1 MTAANTNRNDQA
13 TRAYRGQ
20 GQARPAQAADAT
32 QVVNGGRR
40 QEAAPHS
47 ASSYSAD
54 ETVVAPGAVQARLR
68 QQQAGRVQTN
78 AGQGNPYGATRS
90 YRPTTYGQA
99 GYAQGPAAASAA
111 QDASAA
117 EKKGIF
123 GDLSGAQVIATALAA
138 VTSTFL
144 SSQIGIVGG
153 LIGVGLGAA
162 ASAIVTS
169 LYKTLISRSAEKLK
183 NLGQKNQ
190 EQIAGVM
197 DSSELDD
204 YEIGP
209 DGTRIASESM
219 REAASQQDKRQKR
232 IAVII
237 ATVAAIVAVA
247 IGAAVINTATAGN
260 GLGTK
265 TTFVASAPTQEETD
279 SKTTD
284 EAADTKQDAATT
296 DDTSSTD
303 SSTST
308 DKSSSSTGSS
318 TSSKSST
325 SDSTSSSSKDSG
337 TSTKSSSDTTGT
349 SSSSNTGSTSS
360 SSDTSSKN
368 SSSGTSSTNSSNSGT
383 SGTSGSGTSGTGS
396 TDSSSTSSK
405 SGSTDTSGTSTSS
418 QGTSSSSSTTG
429 SASE

>member
-1 MTAANTNRNDQA
+1 MTAANTNSNDQA

-20 GQARPAQAADAT
+20 GQARASQAADAT
-32 QVVNGGRR
+32 QVFNGGRR
-40 QEAAPHS
+40 QAATARTAS
-47 ASSYSAD
+47 APNAD
-54 ETVVAPGAVQARLR
+54 ETIVAPGTVQARFR
-68 QQQAGRVQTN
+68 QQQASRVQAG
-78 AGQGNPYGATRS
+78 AGQQNPYGATHS
-90 YRPTTYGQA
+90 YRPTAYGQQ
-99 GYAQGPAAASAA
+99 GYAQAPAAAASAVQEEPA
-111 QDASAA
+111 E

-162 ASAIVTS
+162 ASAVVTS

-197 DSSELDD
+197 DSSELDS

-260 GLGTK
+260 GIGTK
-265 TTFVASAPTQEETD
+265 TTFVATAPTQEETD

-284 EAADTKQDAATT
+284 KTATSKQDADTT
-296 DDTSSTD
+296 DAASSKD
-303 SSTST
+303 STST
-308 DKSSSSTGSS
+308 DKSSSATTKDSTTG
-318 TSSKSST
+318 T
-325 SDSTSSSSKDSG
+325 TSSSDESG
-337 TSTKSSSDTTGT
+337 TSTSGSSDKAGT
-349 SSSSNTGSTSS
+349 SSSTNSGSTASG
-360 SSDTSSKN
+360 SDTSSKN
-368 SSSGTSSTNSSNSGT
+368 SSSDTTGTDSSKNSGSTAPNSST
-383 SGTSGSGTSGTGS
+383 SGTSS

-405 SGSTDTSGTSTSS
+405 SGSAGTSSTSTTS
-418 QGTSSSSSTTG
+418 QGTGSSSTT
-429 SASE
+429 SSSTSD

>member
-1 MTAANTNRNDQA
+1 MTAANTNSNDQA

-20 GQARPAQAADAT
+20 GQTRPAQAADTT

-40 QEAAPHS
+40 QATSPRTS
-47 ASSYSAD
+47 AYSAN

-68 QQQAGRVQTN
+68 QQQAGRVQ
-78 AGQGNPYGATRS
+78 ADASQSNPYGATRS

-99 GYAQGPAAASAA
+99 GYAQSPAAASTA
-111 QDASAA
+111 QDAPVP

-237 ATVAAIVAVA
+237 ATVAAIAAVA

-308 DKSSSSTGSS
+308 DKSSSGTSSS
-318 TSSKSST
+318 TSTKSST
-325 SDSTSSSSKDSG
+325 SDSTSSSSKNSG
-337 TSTKSSSDTTGT
+337 TSTSGSSDTTGT
-349 SSSSNTGSTSS
+349 NSSSNSGSTAS
-360 SSDTSSKN
+360 SSDTSSKK
-368 SSSGTSSTNSSNSGT
+368 SSSDTSSTSSSKDSGSSSSNT
-383 SGTSGSGTSGTGS
+383 SSTSKGS
-396 TDSSSTSSK
+396 DSSSTSSK